1 MESGSL
7 IGQKYRL
14 KQKIGDGAT
23 CEVWEAAHAQTAR
36 AVAIKLILR
45 STEVFRHRLLREARI
60 CGEISHRNVIEVLDA
75 GQLDNGDPY
84 LVMPLLQGETL
95 AALLERQFR
104 LDVAMAAQIGR
115 DVARALG
122 AAHAKS
128 IIHRDLKP
136 ANIFLHNEPGGEGA
150 VVKVLDFGIGKNL
163 SVEESVATVVGGL
176 MGSPAYMSP
185 EQVRCDPNVDH
196 QTDIW
201 SLGVVL
207 FEMLTGKRPFEGSS
221 AAEVV
226 AKIARGEV
234 PKLSRFVRN
243 VDASLEALVWHC
255 MQVDRERR
263 AKSAGDIAKI
273 LDGFTSAGE
282 SSRVMTEL
290 PSRDGLSSPGL
301 GGERRSSVEISAVLG
316 QGAGAEDATL
326 KFGPAHLAGRESS
339 APGFVPQG
347 TTEKLDPSHFMGMAR
362 GGAAGARGTMRMAN
376 DARLTSPVLNA
387 GPRGTMKLESQ
398 AKEEARAGLGS
409 GSWAAPVA
417 TGGAVDTG
425 IGAVGVTTS
434 VPASMAAPVA
444 PVSGPGMMSLD
455 GGARVSGM
463 PYSGDG
469 RYMGAGGEEAERT
482 KKLKMAVIAGVGAAL
497 AVVVLGLAGF
507 SLIRGSGAG
516 KEAPVDAG
524 VEAGAVG
531 SGEAPKPMVE
541 PTGMGSA
548 DAAMP
553 TPTVE
558 TKAARPPPAPRPPPV
573 TQTGAVPTE
582 TATRMGPIFGMDDGP
597 AVPAATVPNGGPAKR
612 KCTKLIKTNCISD
625 PKGL

>member
-45 STEVFRHRLLREARI
+45 PNEVFRHRLLREARI

-104 LDVAMAAQIGR
+104 LDVPLAAQIGR
-115 DVARALG
+115 DVARALS
-122 AAHAKS
+122 AAHEKS

-136 ANIFLHNEPGGEGA
+136 ANIFLHNEPGAEGA

-163 SVEESVATVVGGL
+163 SVEESVATVAGGL

-196 QTDIW
+196 RTDLW

-221 AAEVV
+221 AAEVI

-255 MQVDRERR
+255 MQVDREKR

-290 PSRDGLSSPGL
+290 PSRDGLSSPVL
-301 GGERRSSVEISAVLG
+301 GGERRSSVVVSGAAV
-316 QGAGAEDATL
+316 
-326 KFGPAHLAGRESS
+326 
-339 APGFVPQG
+339 
-347 TTEKLDPSHFMGMAR
+347 
-362 GGAAGARGTMRMAN
+362 GGAAMGRDGM
-376 DARLTSPVLNA
+376 
-387 GPRGTMKLESQ
+387 GPGGTMKLEP
-398 AKEEARAGLGS
+398 RAGMGS
-409 GSWAAPVA
+409 GSWAAPV
-417 TGGAVDTG
+417 D
-425 IGAVGVTTS
+425 VGVTTS
-434 VPASMAAPVA
+434 VPASMAAP
-444 PVSGPGMMSLD
+444 M
-455 GGARVSGM
+455 
-463 PYSGDG
+463 G
-469 RYMGAGGEEAERT
+469 RAIGVPDAGEGQALGEER
-482 KKLKMAVIAGVGAAL
+482 LKRLKVMGVMGVGAAL
-497 AVVVLGLAGF
+497 VVMMVVLGGF
-507 SLIRGSGAG
+507 TLLGGGSSGT
-516 KEAPVDAG
+516 KEL
-524 VEAGAVG
+524 VEAGAGSAVGSVGSVGSVGPVASSVG
-531 SGEAPKPMVE
+531 SGVAGPVGP
-541 PTGMGSA
+541 
-548 DAAMP
+548 AAASG
-553 TPTVE
+553 V
-558 TKAARPPPAPRPPPV
+558 KVPV
-573 TQTGAVPTE
+573 KAVP
-582 TATRMGPIFGMDDGP
+582 
-597 AVPAATVPNGGPAKR
+597 VPARR
-612 KCTKLIKTNCISD
+612 KCTRLIRTNCVDSKLNED
-625 PKGL
+625 PYQ